1 MEEGG
6 QKSAKNNMSMW
17 KSKLLRSLFS
27 SSQNDPTLADKIYDK
42 LMDHSVAAME
52 EILGEMGAH
61 RIRDLCRHF
70 DDTYIKP
77 IVLNQKKVG
86 EPQFMQVGLSKTVTL
101 KTWLSF
107 RAILTEFFSPFR
119 LWKLWIT
126 RRRRISS
133 NNIQNYLQ
141 VNLFY

>member
-1 MEEGG
+1 MCNLYC
-6 QKSAKNNMSMW
+6 KS
-17 KSKLLRSLFS
+17 LQEQIGIFF

-42 LMDHSVAAME
+42 MIDHSVAAME

-86 EPQFMQVGLSKTVTL
+86 EPQFMQVSLTKTATL
-101 KTWLSF
+101 KN
-107 RAILTEFFSPFR
+107 R
-119 LWKLWIT
+119 
-126 RRRRISS
+126 
-133 NNIQNYLQ
+133 
-141 VNLFY
+141 V